1 MSEYYFD
8 DNIGSSSGF
17 IGSFGSSISNGIL
30 SLNYTNTSNNTI
42 KVKSKSVGFGTTS
55 LGEGIYRFISPGEI
69 PGNERTLMYSSN
81 YTNVSSASTTILT
94 LDKNLF
100 SSVKSVVKISIGN
113 TSALHQV
120 MSIHDGND
128 SYSLQYP
135 FLSIG
140 STSGIGTFGSE
151 IVNDNFNVKFY
162 PDQSING
169 KIEIISF
176 NENFYQELD
185 YFNNTPTLNY
195 GSVSE
200 SVNIS
205 NYFGLNTPLGERLD
219 FQLNYNNIPI
229 FSKKFN
235 PSNSSVVELSTGK
248 FNIPNHFFS
257 TGEELIYTPNSTFT
271 GINASAMGIG
281 ETSNYLG
288 ITTNILPNKLWAIKD
303 SNDVFRLSTRPE
315 YASQGIGVTFTSTGS
330 GNSHE
335 IEMYK
340 KNEKVIISINN
351 LVQYPISY
359 SLINHTLSNNGG
371 QISGISTIFALSG
384 ISSISLNDVLKIDDE
399 YMKVEN
405 VGFGTTT
412 SGKITYSGNI
422 PLVEVKRGILGT
434 KVGIHTDSAI
444 VRVYRGFYNIVGD
457 RIFFTEPPKGSLLD
471 LIQPQPSFLPRQR
484 DTFTGRVFLRQN
496 YETSRIYDDISSQF
510 TGIGQ
515 TFTLTTQGIN
525 TTGIGTSG
533 GNGIVFINNI
543 FQTPTTLNNTLNNYI
558 ISENSGISSIV
569 FTGITSSDGSVY
581 KSDFD
586 VNQNQL
592 PRGGLI
598 VSLGSTP
605 GLGYA
610 PLVGASVTAIVGAG
624 GSIVSIG
631 IGTTVG
637 SFGSGYR
644 NPVSVAVTESSHTGI
659 AATIQAIVG
668 AGGTLSFKIIGGGT
682 GYTNP
687 TINVSSPSYEN
698 LPVIGVSRLS
708 IGNTT
713 DTGNGLL
720 LNVEVGASS
729 TSVGIGSTLFE
740 VKSFK
745 ITRPGYGFQ
754 RGDVFTPVGLV
765 TAAGFSSPPAQFEI
779 TVLEIFNDSFGS
791 WQFGE
796 LDYIDSIKIY
806 QDGRRRRFPLYYN
819 GDLLSFEIDENDSE
833 SQLINFSYLLI
844 IFINGV
850 LQKPGE
856 SYEFNGGTTFT
867 FSVAPKSSDNISIFF
882 YRGTRGE
889 DTEEVTNIKETI
901 KVGDILQVFSNN
913 NLIDKTITQ
922 NPRIV
927 YEIAGSDKV
936 ETNLYGEKGID
947 TLNKKPV
954 YWTKQ
959 KSDLIINGQFISK
972 SRSSLE
978 PQIYP
983 TANIISDITTNSTEI
998 FVDSIDLFN
1007 YENENP
1013 IKFDAFIVSDS
1024 TSKYELIKNISVLQG
1039 SNSSIVGIST
1049 TNGIGVPLA
1058 LKFQIIP
1065 SPESL
1070 LIGYP
1075 IYISNTSVG
1084 NGVTSINTGNTDI
1097 VSISTSF
1104 LNNIYYVSAY
1114 DSSVG
1119 VLTCNIHSETSV
1131 VGITTT
1137 GTENYPV
1144 GKLSWGRMS
1153 GFVRSNN
1160 PISIGVSGYTS
1171 SVGITSFGYSSGL
1184 STYPIIQRRGNGF
1197 KNTGSLSIKLNS

>member
-55 LGEGIYRFISPGEI
+55 LGEGIYRFISSGEI
-69 PGNERTLMYSSN
+69 PGNERTLLYSSN

-120 MSIHDGND
+120 MSIHDGSD

-140 STSGIGTFGSE
+140 STSGIGTFSSE
-151 IVNDNFNVKFY
+151 IVNNNFNIIFY

-185 YFNNTPTLNY
+185 YFNDPPTLNY

-200 SVNIS
+200 SVVIS
-205 NYFGLNTPLGERLD
+205 NYFGLNTILGDRLN
-219 FQLNYNNIPI
+219 FELKYKNIPI
-229 FSKKFN
+229 FSKRFN
-235 PSNSSVVELSTGK
+235 PANTSIVELSTGK
-248 FNIPNHFFS
+248 FNISNHFFS

-271 GINASAMGIG
+271 GIAASAMGIG

-315 YASQGIGVTFTSTGS
+315 YASQGIGVTFTSIGS
-330 GNSHE
+330 GNVHE

-340 KNEKVIISINN
+340 KNEKVIIGINN

-371 QISGISTIFALSG
+371 QISGISTIFSLSG
-384 ISSISLNDVLKIDDE
+384 ISSILPNDILKIDDE

-412 SGKITYSGNI
+412 SEKITYTGNI
-422 PLVEVKRGILGT
+422 PLVEVQRGILGT
-434 KVGIHTDSAI
+434 KVGVHTDSSI
-444 VRVYRGFYNIVGD
+444 VGIYRGFYNIVGNK
-457 RIFFTEPPKGSLLD
+457 IFFTEPPKGSLLD
-471 LIQPQPSFLPRQR
+471 IIEPQPSALPRQR
-484 DTFTGRVFLRQN
+484 DTFFGRVFLRKN

-569 FTGITSSDGSVY
+569 FTGITSTDGSVY
-581 KSDFD
+581 KSNFD

-624 GSIVSIG
+624 GSIVSVG
-631 IGTTVG
+631 IGTTFG

-644 NPVSVAVTESSHTGI
+644 NLVSVDVTESSHTGI
-659 AATIQAIVG
+659 DATIQAIVG
-668 AGGTLSFKIIGGGT
+668 AGGTLSFKIIDGGT
-682 GYTNP
+682 GYINP

-698 LPVIGVSRLS
+698 LPVIGVSRLG

-713 DTGNGLL
+713 ETGNGLL

-745 ITRPGYGFQ
+745 ITRTGYGFK

-765 TAAGFSSPPAQFEI
+765 TAMGFSSPPEKFEI
-779 TVLEIFNDSFGS
+779 TVLETFNDSFGS

-806 QDGRRRRFPLYYN
+806 QDGSRRRFPLYYN
-819 GDLLSFEIDENDSE
+819 GKLLSFEIDEDDPD
-833 SQLINFSYLLI
+833 SQLINFSSLLI
-844 IFINGV
+844 IFTNGV
-850 LQKPGE
+850 LQNPGE

-867 FSVAPKSSDNISIFF
+867 FSVAPKPSDNISIFF

-889 DTEEVTNIKETI
+889 DTEEVFNVQQTI
-901 KVGDILQVFSNN
+901 KVGDTLQVFSNN
-913 NLIDKTITQ
+913 NIIDKTITQ

-927 YEIAGSDKV
+927 YEIAGSDRV
-936 ETNLYGEKGID
+936 ETNLYGEQGID
-947 TLNKKPV
+947 ILNQKPV

-959 KSDLIINGQFISK
+959 KSDLIINGEFISK
-972 SRSSLE
+972 SRESLE

-983 TANIISDITTNSTEI
+983 TANIISNLTTTSSEI
-998 FVDSIDLFN
+998 FVDSINLFN
-1007 YENENP
+1007 YENINP

-1024 TSKYELIKNISVLQG
+1024 IEKYELIKNISVLEG
-1039 SNSSIVGIST
+1039 SNSSIVGIAT
-1049 TNGIGVPLA
+1049 TTGIGVPLA
-1058 LKFQIIP
+1058 LEFKVIP
-1065 SPESL
+1065 SPAGLS
-1070 LIGYP
+1070 IGYP

-1104 LNNIYYVSAY
+1104 LNNIYYVSDY
-1114 DSSVG
+1114 NSSVG
-1119 VLTCNIHSETSV
+1119 VLTCNIHSATSI
-1131 VGITTT
+1131 VGIATT
-1137 GTENYPV
+1137 GTEEYPV

-1153 GFVRSNN
+1153 GFTRSSN

-1171 SVGITSFGYSSGL
+1171 SVGITSFGYNSGL
-1184 STYPIIQRRGNGF
+1184 STYPIIQRRGVGF
-1197 KNTGSLSIKLNS
+1197 NETGSLRIK